1 MLACAFLCFVPAYSA
16 YAFELPDTSK
26 PASLTMVLKSS
37 DDGGKVAAG
46 AEITCYLVAEPKT
59 SNGIVSYELTD
70 GYDKCGLDLDNKIS
84 QSQIDDLMDHTL
96 ENKLTGISAK
106 SDKDGKVVFSSMK
119 QGVYL
124 IAASD
129 LPEGFTSFV
138 PFLYYLPYYD
148 NDIASWVYDGTAEP
162 KISYYPP
169 RDISVQKVWNDDGK
183 DRPSSVSVAL
193 SNEDGVFD
201 TVVLNDGN
209 GWKYVWNDL
218 DANKKWS
225 VEETDV
231 PKGYKATYSS
241 QDGYA
246 FTVTN
251 TASLIQTGQPD
262 WPVPVLLFAGSFL
275 LCAGIIVRVAGRK
288 SDEEQ
293 P

>member
-1 MLACAFLCFVPAYSA
+1 MRKLNSFLTVIMLACAFLCFVPAYSA

-46 AEITCYLVAEPKT
+46 AEITCYLVAELKT

-129 LPEGFTSFV
+129 LPEGFTAQLAEEPSAVKVTVSGAIDAISGLKAEDLTYYVSLTAVKEAGEFSFPIYSRTTSGEV
-138 PFLYYLPYYD
+138 LAVVTDPAQLTVL
-148 NDIASWVYDGTAEP
+148 IEAQEQEP
-162 KISYYPP
+162 
-169 RDISVQKVWNDDGK
+169 
-183 DRPSSVSVAL
+183 
-193 SNEDGVFD
+193 
-201 TVVLNDGN
+201 
-209 GWKYVWNDL
+209 
-218 DANKKWS
+218 
-225 VEETDV
+225 
-231 PKGYKATYSS
+231 
-241 QDGYA
+241 
-246 FTVTN
+246 
-251 TASLIQTGQPD
+251 
-262 WPVPVLLFAGSFL
+262 
-275 LCAGIIVRVAGRK
+275 
-288 SDEEQ
+288 DEE
-293 P
+293 